1 MPLMRGRIPGS
12 GAAAVQAGGALFTG
26 IAFGAAW
33 TPCIGPVL
41 GSILLYVSQEQTMA
55 PGGVLL
61 VTYGVGLSLPFLAL
75 SMVLNWPLAGSASLE
90 AWSGA
95 LRRVAGGVLTVLGIA
110 LLTGYFAR
118 LTMFLAGLGQL
129 INLEL

>member
-1 MPLMRGRIPGS
+1 
-12 GAAAVQAGGALFTG
+12 
-26 IAFGAAW
+26 
-33 TPCIGPVL
+33 
-41 GSILLYVSQEQTMA
+41 
-55 PGGVLL
+55 
-61 VTYGVGLSLPFLAL
+61 
-75 SMVLNWPLAGSASLE
+75 MVLNWPLAGSASLE

-118 LTMFLAGLGQL
+118 LTMFLSGLGQL